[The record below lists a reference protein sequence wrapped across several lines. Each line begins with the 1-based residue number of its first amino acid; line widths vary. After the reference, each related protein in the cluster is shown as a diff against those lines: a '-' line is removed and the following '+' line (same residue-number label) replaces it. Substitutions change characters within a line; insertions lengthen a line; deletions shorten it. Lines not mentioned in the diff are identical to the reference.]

1 MLRSLSRKLTL
12 IFGTL
17 TVMVLGIAMAVT
29 CKMAVNQYRVST
41 DLLLSRTFTV
51 IEDAITGK
59 GSISDS

>member
-1 MLRSLSRKLTL
+1 MLRPLSRKLTL

-41 DLLLSRTFTV
+41 DLLLSRTFY
-51 IEDAITGK
+51 
-59 GSISDS
+59 SH